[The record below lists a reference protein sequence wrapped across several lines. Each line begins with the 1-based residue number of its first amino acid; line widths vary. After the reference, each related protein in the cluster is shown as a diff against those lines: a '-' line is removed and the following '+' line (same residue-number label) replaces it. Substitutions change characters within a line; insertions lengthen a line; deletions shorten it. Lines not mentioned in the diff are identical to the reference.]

1 MAGTP
6 ARGENIRPDRR
17 ACTAPSIPL
26 LTSTFTACSLLS
38 HFFYVVCAGWMKRK
52 VRQSAARSRFTKRT
66 TGALF
71 IGMGGALLTVK

>member
-1 MAGTP
+1 
-6 ARGENIRPDRR
+6 
-17 ACTAPSIPL
+17 
-26 LTSTFTACSLLS
+26 
-38 HFFYVVCAGWMKRK
+38 MKRK